1 MTEIRTGIDA
11 IRQALRARKL
21 NFSNLARDLHLPTAQ
36 FEAFMDGG
44 PLPTDALE
52 ALTKLIWAGH
62 AEFVPELNLLRPT
75 NQQEARPLGGPPP
88 IRETM
93 TLPTFKGGA
102 PGPGPQPVLAVLD
115 ESIDRL
121 KPANQEPRPL
131 GSGPP
136 PLDPA
141 TLPKFT
147 GGPPGPGPQPVSPP
161 KQEPEKKQRPG
172 WVE

>member
-1 MTEIRTGIDA
+1 
-11 IRQALRARKL
+11 
-21 NFSNLARDLHLPTAQ
+21 
-36 FEAFMDGG
+36 MDGG

-121 KPANQEPRPL
+121 KPANQEARPL
-131 GSGPP
+131 GPAFLRQPPTETQASQSANVTSNFETANGLAIVTPCCGPSSSERP
-136 PLDPA
+136 FSFAGEPIMNSPA
-141 TLPKFT
+141 GTT
-147 GGPPGPGPQPVSPP
+147 TISDSPWRTP
-161 KQEPEKKQRPG
+161 NASPRL
-172 WVE
+172 